1 MHQSQTIFSGSKVH
15 QNNVVNT
22 AQKTTI
28 TLANVN
34 EFKQKAL
41 RWSSQFNHV
50 ILFDSHYYSLDQYS
64 KMEWTLAVDAMDF
77 VQPTSNYF
85 SALEDFKQQHTNEF
99 ICGFWRYD
107 VLDAAIQHEVE
118 AIDELGFPALYYFQ
132 PRYVF
137 ELKGNTLTVNRNYP
151 ETFEIIE
158 RIQSVTIELKTEKG
172 EIVFTERTSKH
183 DYIQQVNQIKQHIEE
198 GDFYELNY
206 CTEVVAEQST
216 ISPIAVFEQLNVN
229 AEAPFSCF
237 VKFNESYL
245 LCASPERFL
254 CKRGHKMI
262 SQPIKGTIRRGRNV
276 EEDENLKSELLH
288 SEKERAENVMIVDL
302 VRNDLTFYAETGSI
316 CVDELFGVYTFK
328 TVHQMISTISASLSD
343 DANVVKAIQN
353 AFPMGSMTGAPKLE
367 VRKYIAHNECFNRGL
382 FSGTVGYFD
391 ADGDFDSNV
400 VIRSVLYDSAKR
412 KIVVRTGGAITYDS
426 VPEQEYDE
434 IILKRAALL
443 HSLNGK
449 VLH

>member
-1 MHQSQTIFSGSKVH
+1 M
-15 QNNVVNT
+15 NT

-28 TLANVN
+28 TLTNVQ
-34 EFKQKAL
+34 EFKQKVL
-41 RWSSQFNHV
+41 RWSSQFKHV
-50 ILFDSHYYSLDQYS
+50 ILFDSNHYSLDQYS
-64 KMEWTLAVDAMDF
+64 KIEWTLAVDAMDF

-85 SALEDFKQQHTNEF
+85 SVLEEFQQQHQNEF

-107 VLDAAIQHEVE
+107 VLDAVLQQEVE
-118 AIDELGFPALYYFQ
+118 TIDGLGFPALFYFQ
-132 PRYVF
+132 PRYIF
-137 ELKGNTLTVNRNYP
+137 ELKGDALTLNRNYP

-158 RIQSVTIELKTEKG
+158 RIQSVAIEFETEKD
-172 EIVFTERTSKH
+172 EIVFKERTSKH
-183 DYIQQVNQIKQHIEE
+183 DYIQQVNQIKQHIEA

-237 VKFNESYL
+237 VKFNDSYL

-276 EEDENLKSELLH
+276 EEDENLKRELLH

-302 VRNDLTFYAETGSI
+302 VRNDLTLYAETGSI

-328 TVHQMISTISASLSD
+328 TVHQMISTISASLSHD
-343 DANVVKAIQN
+343 TDIVKAIQN

-367 VRKYIAHNECFNRGL
+367 VRKYIAHNERFNRGL
-382 FSGTVGYFD
+382 FSGIVGYFD

-400 VIRSVLYDSAKR
+400 VIRSVLYDLAKQ
-412 KIVVRTGGAITYDS
+412 KIVIRTGGAITYDS

-443 HSLNGK
+443 RSLNGK

>member
-1 MHQSQTIFSGSKVH
+1 
-15 QNNVVNT
+15 
-22 AQKTTI
+22 
-28 TLANVN
+28 
-34 EFKQKAL
+34 
-41 RWSSQFNHV
+41 
-50 ILFDSHYYSLDQYS
+50 
-64 KMEWTLAVDAMDF
+64 
-77 VQPTSNYF
+77 
-85 SALEDFKQQHTNEF
+85 
-99 ICGFWRYD
+99 
-107 VLDAAIQHEVE
+107 
-118 AIDELGFPALYYFQ
+118 
-132 PRYVF
+132 
-137 ELKGNTLTVNRNYP
+137 VNRNYP

-237 VKFNESYL
+237 VKFHESYL

-426 VPEQEYDE
+426 VPKQEYDE